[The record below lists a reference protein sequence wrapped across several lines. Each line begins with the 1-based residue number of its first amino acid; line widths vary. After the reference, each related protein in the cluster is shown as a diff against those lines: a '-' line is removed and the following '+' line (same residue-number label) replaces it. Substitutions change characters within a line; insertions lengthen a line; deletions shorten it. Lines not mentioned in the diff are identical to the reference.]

1 MKYLNIILS
10 ALMVLF
16 AAVQYNDPDV
26 ILWFVIY
33 FVPAI
38 WAGLA
43 AFRLGAIS
51 ANIPFNLLRLCLVAE
66 VIGAV
71 YYWPITPGFWRQ
83 AVWWETETAR
93 EGMGI
98 MIATIVVAV
107 AFLTVLRARTKAAEA
122 A

>member
-71 YYWPITPGFWRQ
+71 YYWPTTPGFWRQ

-107 AFLTVLRARTKAAEA
+107 AFLTVLRARTKAAKA